1 MKDMISGFSRREM
14 LARAGGGFG
23 MLAFASMLEA
33 AKNPFSPKVPMQ
45 VGGKAKSI
53 IWIFTGEAGWADVG
67 GF

>member
-1 MKDMISGFSRREM
+1 MNTLPYSRRDM

-53 IWIFTGEAGWADVG
+53 IWIFTNG
-67 GF
+67 GPS